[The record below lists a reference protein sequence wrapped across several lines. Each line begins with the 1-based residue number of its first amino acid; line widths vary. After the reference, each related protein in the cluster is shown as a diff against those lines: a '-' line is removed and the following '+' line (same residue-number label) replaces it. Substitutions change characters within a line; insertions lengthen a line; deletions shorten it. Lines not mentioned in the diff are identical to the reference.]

1 MPKASFASLAA
12 ACLLPVAG
20 LAVAA
25 CPSAASIGALA
36 AAWQSMTPATGLD
49 PAMSMDDGLCGQ
61 KLLLAELAKT
71 QGRVVGYKAGL
82 TNPAVQK
89 RFGYDAPV
97 RGTLFEKMLLAD
109 GAEVPAKFGARPLF
123 EADLVVEVGDDG
135 INDARTPA
143 EVLPHLSRII
153 PFIELP
159 DLVLDPKEPL
169 SGSVIAA
176 INVGARLGVLGQGF
190 PPAPEHLGQLAAMSV
205 VVRDQDGKELARG
218 PGAGI
223 LEHPL
228 NAVIWLARD
237 LAREGQ
243 RLKAGDLLSL
253 GSFSPLMP
261 PKPGLAVSVNYEG
274 LAGNPSVR
282 VRFK

>member
-1 MPKASFASLAA
+1 MHRAFIAAALISVALPAAA
-12 ACLLPVAG
+12 ACPTPETMAK
-20 LAVAA
+20 
-25 CPSAASIGALA
+25 LA
-36 AAWQSMTPATGLD
+36 ADWQARVPATGLD
-49 PAMSMDDGLCGQ
+49 AGMSMADARCGQ

-71 QGRVVGYKAGL
+71 QGKVVGYKAGL

-97 RGTLFEKMLLAD
+97 RGTLYEKMLLAD

-123 EADLVVEVGDDG
+123 EADLVVEVKDDG
-135 INDARTPA
+135 VNDAKTPA
-143 EVLPHLSRII
+143 EVLAHLSRIL

-159 DLVLDPKEPL
+159 DLALDPKETLNGPAL
-169 SGSVIAA
+169 AA
-176 INVGARLGVLGQGF
+176 INVAARLGVLGKGF
-190 PPAPEHLGQLAAMSV
+190 PPAPEHLDGLAKMSV

-218 PGAGI
+218 PGSGI

-228 NAVIWLARD
+228 NAVIWLAKD
-237 LAREGQ
+237 LARDGQ

-261 PKPGLAVSVNYEG
+261 PKPDLAVTVTYEG
-274 LAGNPSVR
+274 LAANPAVA

>member
-1 MPKASFASLAA
+1 MPRKTLAALAA
-12 ACLLPVAG
+12 ALALPISPA
-20 LAVAA
+20 AFAA
-25 CPSAASIGALA
+25 CPPATTVAALA
-36 AAWQSMTPATGLD
+36 AAWQAMTPATGLD
-49 PAMSMDDGLCGQ
+49 PAMSMADAMCGQ
-61 KLLLAELAKT
+61 KLLHAELAKT

-97 RGTLFEKMLLAD
+97 RGTLFEKMLLQD
-109 GAEVPAKFGARPLF
+109 GAEVPAKYGARAVL
-123 EADLVVEVGDDG
+123 EADMVVEVKDEG
-135 INDARTPA
+135 INEARTPA
-143 EVLPHLSRII
+143 EALQHISRIV

-159 DLVLDPKEPL
+159 DLVLDPKETLNGP
-169 SGSVIAA
+169 VIAA

-190 PPAPEHLGQLAAMSV
+190 APAPEHLGQLAAMSV

-218 PGAGI
+218 AGTGI
-223 LEHPL
+223 LDHPL
-228 NAVIWLARD
+228 NAAIWIARE
-237 LAREGQ
+237 LAREGG

-261 PKPGLAVSVNYEG
+261 PKPGLGVTVTYEG
-274 LAGNPSVR
+274 LAANPSVS